1 MGEGARIEAI
11 GRFLKKHRKW
21 LTEKAINGVDPSLLA
36 RLGAKIKLDT
46 DIGGD
51 GVSVALTWTEEGVK
65 HEQRLEPFSKE
76 YLADADV
83 EEFGNDCDID
93 FI

>member
-1 MGEGARIEAI
+1 MGEGARTEAI
-11 GRFLKKHRKW
+11 GRFLKKHRRW
-21 LTEKAINGVDPSLLA
+21 LAQEAAARVDTSLLA
-36 RLGAKIKLDT
+36 RLGAKVKLGI

-51 GVSVALTWTEEGVK
+51 GVSVVLTWSDAFGK
-65 HEQRLEPFSKE
+65 HEQRLEPFSKD
-76 YLADADV
+76 YLADVDV